1 MACDMRF
8 RFLLQRALTTS
19 GIWTWPVACAS
30 GSCSSE
36 HTKCG
41 IFLRKLLK
49 IITLI
54 KMRLWITAVFFLLSS
69 TNFVSVKWGNI
80 LNINKINKNA
90 LCPPELYLKPAA
102 LLKPSVNS
110 HQPGNIRGLNKNK
123 RPPGRKDFREPP
135 FVKLVFKWT
144 SYCVTVLV

>member
-1 MACDMRF
+1 
-8 RFLLQRALTTS
+8 
-19 GIWTWPVACAS
+19 
-30 GSCSSE
+30 
-36 HTKCG
+36 
-41 IFLRKLLK
+41 
-49 IITLI
+49 
-54 KMRLWITAVFFLLSS
+54 MRLWITAVFFLLSS

-123 RPPGRKDFREPP
+123 RPPGLKDFREPP